1 MTMALNE
8 LSREIYQRQILLPE
22 LGEAGQEKLAASS
35 VLVCGCGGLGSP
47 ALLYLAALGIGRLGL
62 LDGDVVSYSNL
73 NRQVLYGRSDVGRR
87 KAEAAAERIRFLN
100 PDIKL
105 DVYAEYLTEEN
116 ASSLLSGYD
125 LALDC
130 LDNFPSRFILND
142 ACVSLGIPFIHG
154 GVNRLRGQTMT
165 VIPGRTACLRC
176 LFPDGAEGAPDTEDK
191 AIIGA
196 TAGVIASLQVTE
208 AFKYLTG
215 QPVNSGLLM
224 YDGLGPG
231 ARLLGLEAD
240 PNCICRAKKR

>member
-105 DVYAEYLTEEN
+105 DIYAEYLTEDN
-116 ASSLLSGYD
+116 AASLISGYD

-142 ACVSLGIPFIHG
+142 ACVALGVPFIHG

-176 LFPDGAEGAPDTEDK
+176 LFPGGPEDAPDTDDK

-215 QPVNSGLLM
+215 QPVNRGLLM
-224 YDGLGPG
+224 YDGTGPG

-240 PNCICRAKKR
+240 PNCICRSKQ

>member
-1 MTMALNE
+1 MALNE

>member
-8 LSREIYQRQILLPE
+8 LSREIYRRQILLPE

-62 LDGDVVSYSNL
+62 LDGDIVSYSNL

-142 ACVSLGIPFIHG
+142 ACVSLEIPFIHG

>member
-1 MTMALNE
+1 MSMALNE

-22 LGEAGQEKLAASS
+22 LGEDGQEKLAASS

-47 ALLYLAALGIGRLGL
+47 ALLYLAAMGIGRLGL

-105 DVYAEYLTEEN
+105 DVHGEYLTEDN
-116 ASSLLSGYD
+116 ASSLLFGYD

-130 LDNFPSRFILND
+130 LDNFPARFILND
-142 ACVSLGIPFIHG
+142 ACLSLDIPFIHG

-176 LFPDGAEGAPDTEDK
+176 LFPGGIEDAPDTDDK

-215 QPVNSGLLM
+215 QPVNRGLLM
-224 YDGLGPG
+224 YDGKEPG
-231 ARLLGLEAD
+231 ARLLGLEPD
-240 PNCICRAKKR
+240 PNCICQTKSR

>member
-176 LFPDGAEGAPDTEDK
+176 LFPDGAEGAPETEDK

>member
-8 LSREIYQRQILLPE
+8 LSREIYRRQILLPE

-62 LDGDVVSYSNL
+62 LDGDIVSYSNL

>member
-35 VLVCGCGGLGSP
+35 VMVCGCGGLGSP

-62 LDGDVVSYSNL
+62 LDGDVISYSNL

-176 LFPDGAEGAPDTEDK
+176 LFPDGAEDAPDTDDK

-215 QPVNSGLLM
+215 QPVNRGLLM

>member
-1 MTMALNE
+1 M
-8 LSREIYQRQILLPE
+8 LLPE

-47 ALLYLAALGIGRLGL
+47 ALLYLAAMGIGRLGL

-87 KAEAAAERIRFLN
+87 KAETAAERIRFLN

-105 DVYAEYLTEEN
+105 DVHAEYLTGDN
-116 ASSLLSGYD
+116 ALSLLSGYD

-130 LDNFPSRFILND
+130 LDNFPARFILND
-142 ACVSLGIPFIHG
+142 ACIALGIPFIHG
-154 GVNRLRGQTMT
+154 GVNRLQGQTMT
-165 VIPGRTACLRC
+165 VIPGQTTCLRC
-176 LFPDGAEGAPDTEDK
+176 LFPGGAEDAPDTNDK

-215 QPVNSGLLM
+215 QPVNRGLLM
-224 YDGLGPG
+224 YDGKEPG
-231 ARLLGLEAD
+231 ARLLGLE
-240 PNCICRAKKR
+240 PEPGCICQTKSK